1 MRQRGRK
8 KPSTLA
14 AVTQKSVEVLRRF
27 DPPEDFSVE
36 EREIWNSVIEAVP
49 NDWFTKANLPL
60 LIQYCRHVDQSR
72 YISTLLAMR
81 DAVDTDGYLVL
92 TLKDYDKLLQMQDRE
107 TKAITS
113 LATRMRISQ
122 QSVTNHRGNGKPT
135 SRVAKPWMSDD

>member
-14 AVTQKSVEVLRRF
+14 AVTQKSVEVLQRF